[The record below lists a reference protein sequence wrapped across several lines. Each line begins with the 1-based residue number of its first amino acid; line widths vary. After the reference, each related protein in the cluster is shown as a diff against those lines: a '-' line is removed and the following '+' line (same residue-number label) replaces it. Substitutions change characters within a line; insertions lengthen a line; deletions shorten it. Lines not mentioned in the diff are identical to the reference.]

1 MLLHWSPRSPFVHKV
16 MVALEETGLR
26 PRVDLTRSVV
36 PTRDP
41 EHAIYLV
48 NPLGQIPTLVLGDGK
63 VLYDSLVICCYLDE
77 LCGAEILIPRDAG
90 KRIDTLR
97 RHALGNGLIEAM
109 LAWVIERY
117 IPADKQMAAR
127 SEHYA
132 LKLAKTLALLEADAD
147 LRNPGRFDLGDIAV
161 ATALAYIDFRK
172 LQPGW
177 ADQHP
182 KTAEWFA
189 QVARRPSMVAARLQ
203 DG

>member
-36 PTRDP
+36 PTLDP
-41 EHAIYLV
+41 AHAIYLV
-48 NPLGQIPTLVLGDGK
+48 NPLGQIPTLVLDDSK
-63 VLYDSLVICCYLDE
+63 ALHDSLVISFYLDE
-77 LCGAEILIPRDAG
+77 LSGGETLIPRDAG

-109 LAWVIERY
+109 VAWVIERY
-117 IPADKQMAAR
+117 TPAEKQIPTR
-127 SEHYA
+127 SQHYA
-132 LKLAKTLALLEADAD
+132 IKLAKTLALLEADAD
-147 LRNPGRFDLGDIAV
+147 LRKPGRFDLGDIAI

-177 ADQHP
+177 AGEYP

-189 QVARRPSMVAARLQ
+189 QVSQRPSMVAARLQ